1 MKLFNL
7 DKNYVPK
14 LNFESDQNWEEF
26 IKAKIEEELGFVE
39 NFTHE
44 QIGEIIRNKIKKKPK
59 AKVGYFK
66 DFIDEKADFLD
77 SDIIDAEIIE
87 NPIKVKIRD
96 EEF

>member
-1 MKLFNL
+1 MEMKLFNL

-44 QIGEIIRNKIKKKPK
+44 
-59 AKVGYFK
+59 
-66 DFIDEKADFLD
+66 
-77 SDIIDAEIIE
+77 
-87 NPIKVKIRD
+87 
-96 EEF
+96 